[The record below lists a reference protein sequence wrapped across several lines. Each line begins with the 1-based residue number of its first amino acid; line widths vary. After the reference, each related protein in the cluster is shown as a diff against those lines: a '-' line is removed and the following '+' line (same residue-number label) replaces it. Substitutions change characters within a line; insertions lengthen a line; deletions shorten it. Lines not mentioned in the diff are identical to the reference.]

1 MFQVLGSPWRFYAIG
16 ILTVV
21 SIIIAWRKL
30 DVKGTRV
37 PYLFRSYR
45 HPKSIRHDILERNP
59 DSPDNYKIWE
69 VGRAT
74 TAAPL
79 YFQAMKLEED
89 DDKAEYIDGGFG
101 ANNPAEEAYRS
112 VKQLSSNNEL
122 AVKVL
127 VSIGTGKN
135 LESDPNPSAG
145 YALYL
150 RYANA
155 AAKWA
160 TQSEATHERVYDS
173 TRGKAEYTRL
183 NVEHGLGKMK
193 LDEWKGKKGSK
204 TLDLIRSKTQDY
216 LNSPLTQAEI
226 SATAR
231 RLVSVRRARS
241 SWPRDPDRW
250 ERFCHGVE
258 YACCVDPCHHG
269 GERFPS
275 RQNLRRHIEDVHQS
289 CYDASRIENLLDM
302 GKTYPPDTTP

>member
-1 MFQVLGSPWRFYAIG
+1 MR
-16 ILTVV
+16 
-21 SIIIAWRKL
+21 
-30 DVKGTRV
+30 
-37 PYLFRSYR
+37 
-45 HPKSIRHDILERNP
+45 
-59 DSPDNYKIWE
+59 
-69 VGRAT
+69 
-74 TAAPL
+74 
-79 YFQAMKLEED
+79 LEED

-112 VKQLSSNNEL
+112 VKQLFSNDEL
-122 AVKVL
+122 SVKEL

-160 TQSEATHERVYDS
+160 TQSEATHERVFDS

-204 TLDLIRSKTQDY
+204 TLDLIRAKTQDY
-216 LNSPLTQAEI
+216 LDSSATQMEI
-226 SATAR
+226 NNTAR
-231 RLVSVRRARS
+231 RLVAVRRARS
-241 SWPRDPDRW
+241 SWRRDPDRW

-258 YACCVDPCHHG
+258 YACRILPCGHG
-269 GERFPS
+269 SDRFAG
-275 RQNLRRHIEDVHQS
+275 RQALRQHIQEAHRSNCDFR
-289 CYDASRIENLLDM
+289 RIEEILDE
-302 GKTYPPDTTP
+302 GKTYPQDTTP